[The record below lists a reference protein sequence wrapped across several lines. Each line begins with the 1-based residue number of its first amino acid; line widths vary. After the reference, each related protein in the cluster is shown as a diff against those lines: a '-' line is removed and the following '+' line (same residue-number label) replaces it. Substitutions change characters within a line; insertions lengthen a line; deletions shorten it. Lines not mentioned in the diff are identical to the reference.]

1 MPRSGV
7 VGRQSLHVPAL
18 MVTTMTTSQH
28 KPLPHVSLLH
38 LLLHCRHPVH
48 PCHPVHPLH
57 RVHSSHPPQQECQFH
72 PYQKPLQLFPCKFL
86 HSDGR
91 RLFSSPISFTDL
103 QLQNVLQWSLTSTDV
118 SLSSKSV

>member
-7 VGRQSLHVPAL
+7 VGRQSLHVPVL
-18 MVTTMTTSQH
+18 MATTTTTSQH

-48 PCHPVHPLH
+48 PLHQVHP
-57 RVHSSHPPQQECQFH
+57 SYPPQQECWFH

-86 HSDGR
+86 CSDGR
-91 RLFSSPISFTDL
+91 RLFSSPISFADL
-103 QLQNVLQWSLTSTDV
+103 QLQNVLQWSLTSTNV